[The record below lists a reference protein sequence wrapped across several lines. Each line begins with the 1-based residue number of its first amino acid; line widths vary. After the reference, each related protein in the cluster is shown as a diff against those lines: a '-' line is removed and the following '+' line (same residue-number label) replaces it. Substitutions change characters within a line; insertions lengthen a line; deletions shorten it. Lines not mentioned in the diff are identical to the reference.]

1 LRGEKKEP
9 KALNSRLVDEVSSES
24 VALLRTQFLL
34 LDTPET
40 DCTCAKRWR
49 F

>member
-1 LRGEKKEP
+1 MRGENKEL
-9 KALNSRLVDEVSSES
+9 KALHSRLVDEVSSES

-49 F
+49 C